1 MSQTV
6 CDWPVS
12 YGSCSNV
19 PEDFEEVREEFE
31 RMAID
36 FLWNLTGQRFGT
48 CPEVVRPCRE
58 AGCGRS
64 GISTWWGWGP
74 YPPRASWVSGPAFSG
89 FFPTLVGG
97 KWQNVSCGSCP
108 GSPCSCPL
116 DDGTKAVRLPG
127 PVHSVVEVLVDGE
140 VVPDTSYELRGNV
153 LLRIDGGSWPLTQN
167 LALPA
172 TEEDT
177 FQVSYDRG
185 NDVPQAGR
193 LSAGLLA
200 VEFWKEACGDSS
212 CALPSNASTINRQ
225 GVTISLDPAE
235 TLRNGWTGIA
245 FVDRWVADVNRAAE
259 LPRIGVYSPDVRRSS
274 CS

>member
-1 MSQTV
+1 MSETV

-12 YGSCSNV
+12 YGSCANV
-19 PEDFEEVREEFE
+19 PEDFIPHKDEFE

-48 CPEVVRPCRE
+48 CTEAVRPCRE
-58 AGCGRS
+58 DACGRS
-64 GISTWWGWGP
+64 GISTFWGWGP
-74 YPPRASWVSGPAFSG
+74 YPLRASWVSGPAFSG
-89 FFPTLVGG
+89 FFPALVGG
-97 KWQNVSCGSCP
+97 KWRNVSCGSCS
-108 GSPCSCPL
+108 GGCNCPL
-116 DDGTKAVRLPG
+116 DGGTKAVRLPG

-200 VEFWKEACGDSS
+200 VEFWKEACGDTS

-259 LPRIGVYSPDVRRSS
+259 LPRIGFYSPDVRRSS